1 MVEFTGRRACF
12 SGSAAAAR
20 RPVSQLADQQK
31 SSSSRAL
38 LGAREA
44 AHLAGHIAL
53 SAAEIANVRQTIDD
67 FRSVTM
73 PTDDKGRSF
82 T

>member
-20 RPVSQLADQQK
+20 RPMSQLADEQK

-38 LGAREA
+38 LGARGA

-53 SAAEIANVRQTIDD
+53 SVGEIANVR
-67 FRSVTM
+67 
-73 PTDDKGRSF
+73 
-82 T
+82 